1 VRHRDRQ
8 TGGAARGRPSALPW
22 YGVLALP
29 IVFAAGMSLFDT
41 LDGVIMSRAYGWALD
56 DPLRK
61 LNDNLV
67 VASISVAVA
76 LGIGLVDLVGILVE
90 RVGGPS
96 WLDAVAGLDLG
107 WVGVTPASG
116 FAVLWVWLG
125 WRRRRPAS
133 S

>member
-1 VRHRDRQ
+1 
-8 TGGAARGRPSALPW
+8 
-22 YGVLALP
+22 
-29 IVFAAGMSLFDT
+29 MSLFDT

-76 LGIGLVDLVGILVE
+76 LGIGLVDLE

-107 WVGVTPASG
+107 WVGVSLASG
-116 FAVLWVWLG
+116 FAVLWVWIGLV
-125 WRRRRPAS
+125 RRRPAS